1 MIGTAVYE
9 LTSFEII
16 IGGIFMY
23 AMGVI
28 STIALFVYAMWRIC
42 NKVENKKNQDD
53 VSEQDYTVE

>member
-1 MIGTAVYE
+1 MIGTAAYT

-23 AMGVI
+23 AMGFI
-28 STIALFVYAMWRIC
+28 SAVALGIYAMWRVC
-42 NKVENKKNQDD
+42 NKIESKKDKNN

>member
-1 MIGTAVYE
+1 MIGTATYT

-28 STIALFVYAMWRIC
+28 STVALLIYYMWKIC
-42 NKVENKKNQDD
+42 NKVESKKNSDNI
-53 VSEQDYTVE
+53 SEQDYTVE

>member
-16 IGGIFMY
+16 MGGIFMY
-23 AMGVI
+23 VMGVI
-28 STIALFVYAMWRIC
+28 STIALFVYAVWRIS
-42 NKVENKKNQDD
+42 NEIENKKNQND